1 MNTWTIARRV
11 NRLMRQS
18 TFLLLLAIGLSSSL
32 LAQGVR
38 VGPQPI
44 PQKPANVDVYESK
57 GFLKTRMNIPSLR
70 LAIPV
75 LDPGIPEST
84 QEQSNQGIWPE
95 LRKSESVWAA
105 FKLKE
110 WVHRYNQFDSIVVSA
125 DASVSADVYFIGRI
139 ERSDGE
145 TMRINYQVVDATGDV
160 WLPDMSD
167 SHRVEIGWHQRNEG
181 TGQDPFDPLYNEIA
195 ETVYEA
201 LKDRGKTHVE
211 KLERES
217 RRKNQEERRLTDLER
232 IAVTRDLAFARFL
245 SPREFGDALV
255 ATNGRYEIQYLP
267 QTDGSDWARIGSIQV
282 REDDFAKVIEKYYA
296 EFADTIKEEYS
307 QWQRDS
313 FPIARELRIAKRNR
327 TLQGI
332 AGAALV
338 VASVAAE
345 RDGAAA
351 EGDGSA
357 QLGTRVGAALGGSL
371 LVSSFVNNERRK
383 VAVAE
388 INELGGSLHN
398 SLKPTRVDLNGKIV
412 TLSGTVH
419 DQFTQ
424 WRTMLTEMY
433 ESTEQDIESVQIL
446 EQEENVSSE

>member
-1 MNTWTIARRV
+1 MT
-11 NRLMRQS
+11 RLP
-18 TFLLLLAIGLSSSL
+18 TLLILLAVGLSSSL
-32 LAQGVR
+32 FAQGVR

-44 PQKPANVDVYESK
+44 PQKPANVDVYESE

-84 QEQSNQGIWPE
+84 EEQSNQGIWPE

-110 WVHRYNQFDSIVVSA
+110 WMHRYNQFDSIVVSA
-125 DASVSADVYFIGRI
+125 DASVSADVYLIGRI
-139 ERSDGE
+139 NRSDGE
-145 TMRINYQVVDATGDV
+145 TMRIDYQVVDATGDI

-167 SHRVEIGWHQRNEG
+167 SHRVEIGWHQRHEG

-195 ETVYEA
+195 DTVYEA
-201 LKDRGKTHVE
+201 LKDRGKAHVE

-217 RRKNQEERRLTDLER
+217 RRKNQEDRRLTDLER
-232 IAVTRDLAFARFL
+232 IAATRDLAFARFL

-267 QTDGSDWARIGSIQV
+267 ETEGSDWARINSIQV
-282 REDDFAKVIEKYYA
+282 REDDFAKVIEKYYE
-296 EFADTIKEEYS
+296 EFANTIKDEYA

-313 FPIARELRIAKRNR
+313 FPIARELRLAKRNR
-327 TLQGI
+327 ALQGV
-332 AGAALV
+332 AGAVLV
-338 VASVAAE
+338 AAAVAAE
-345 RDGAAA
+345 IDGAAA
-351 EGDGSA
+351 DGDGSA
-357 QLGTRVGAALGGSL
+357 QLGTRMGAALGGSL

-398 SLKPTRVDLNGKIV
+398 SLRPTRVDLDGKVV
-412 TLSGTVH
+412 TLTGTVH

-433 ESTEQDIESVQIL
+433 ESSEQDIESVQIL
-446 EQEENVSSE
+446 EEEENASSD

>member
-1 MNTWTIARRV
+1 MNRH
-11 NRLMRQS
+11 S
-18 TFLLLLAIGLSSSL
+18 TFLLLLAVGLSSNL
-32 LAQGVR
+32 IAQGVR

-84 QEQSNQGIWPE
+84 EEQTHQGIWPE

-110 WVHRYNQFDSIVVSA
+110 WMHRYNQFDSIVVSA
-125 DASVSADVYFIGRI
+125 DASVSADVYLIGRI
-139 ERSDGE
+139 EKSDGE
-145 TMRINYQVVDATGDV
+145 SMRIDYQVVDATGDI

-167 SHRVEIGWHQRNEG
+167 SHRVEIGWHQRHEG

-195 ETVYEA
+195 DTVYEA
-201 LKDRGKTHVE
+201 LKDRGKAHVE
-211 KLERES
+211 RLERES

-232 IAVTRDLAFARFL
+232 IAATRDLAFARFL

-267 QTDGSDWARIGSIQV
+267 ETEGSDWARINSIQV
-282 REDDFAKVIEKYYA
+282 REDDFAKVIEKYYE
-296 EFADTIKEEYS
+296 EFANTIKDEYA

-327 TLQGI
+327 ALQGV
-332 AGAALV
+332 AGAVLLA
-338 VASVAAE
+338 AAVAAE
-345 RDGAAA
+345 TDGAAA
-351 EGDGSA
+351 DGDGSA

-398 SLKPTRVDLNGKIV
+398 SLKPTRVDLDGKVV
-412 TLSGTVH
+412 TLTGTVH

-433 ESTEQDIESVQIL
+433 EATERDIESVQIL
-446 EQEENVSSE
+446 DEEENASSD

>member
-1 MNTWTIARRV
+1 MNRH
-11 NRLMRQS
+11 S
-18 TFLLLLAIGLSSSL
+18 TFLLLLAVGLSSNL

-84 QEQSNQGIWPE
+84 EEQTHQGIWPE

-110 WVHRYNQFDSIVVSA
+110 WMHRYNQFDSIVVSA
-125 DASVSADVYFIGRI
+125 DASVSADVYLIGRI
-139 ERSDGE
+139 EKSDGE
-145 TMRINYQVVDATGDV
+145 SMRIDYQVVDATGDI

-167 SHRVEIGWHQRNEG
+167 SHRVEIGWHQRHEG

-195 ETVYEA
+195 DTVYEA
-201 LKDRGKTHVE
+201 LKDRGKAHVE
-211 KLERES
+211 RLERES

-232 IAVTRDLAFARFL
+232 IAATRDLAFARFL

-267 QTDGSDWARIGSIQV
+267 ETEGSDWARINSIQV
-282 REDDFAKVIEKYYA
+282 REDDFAKVIEKYYE
-296 EFADTIKEEYS
+296 EFANTIKDEYA

-327 TLQGI
+327 ALQGV
-332 AGAALV
+332 AGAVLLA
-338 VASVAAE
+338 AAVAAE
-345 RDGAAA
+345 TDGAAA
-351 EGDGSA
+351 DGDGSA

-398 SLKPTRVDLNGKIV
+398 SLKPTRVDLDGKVV
-412 TLSGTVH
+412 TLTGTVH

-433 ESTEQDIESVQIL
+433 EATERDIESVQIL
-446 EQEENVSSE
+446 DEEENASSD